1 MRSVYGATATSVDI
15 LRKIRRSMAC
25 AVACVELLYG
35 YQESEEIVEGT
46 SIFRN
51 GVGLDKLDAKF
62 LHDKD
67 VSKLSKYD
75 AVRIAAKYTDTQLV
89 PAVQRK
95 ELVLSRYEDDAD
107 CDRQTRSR
115 SYLAHLLAVA
125 DDDAED
131 NDFSIVRRDTLDDG
145 LATYKDEREKHD
157 DEEEEEEE
165 KEPTRLSLSNFGL
178 RADAFFA
185 PSVQFSTRCLA
196 IAEELRVDGVFD
208 PTEVRKKINTELYA
222 AHAQYE
228 QNDVDLALYYA
239 QRTTFDRI
247 AVGMRV
253 RVFWEKN
260 WVTAAVRKIGRQPIY
275 FVEVFFKD
283 DNSVCK
289 LTNDRLQFIY
299 VLSEFRRD
307 CKRKRRNCA
316 RVVLEDSE

>member
-1 MRSVYGATATSVDI
+1 MRPVYGATATSVDI
-15 LRKIRRSMAC
+15 LRKIRRSTAC

-35 YQESEEIVEGT
+35 YQESEEIDEGT

-62 LHDKD
+62 LHNKD

-125 DDDAED
+125 DEDEED
-131 NDFSIVRRDTLDDG
+131 NEFSIVRRDALDEG
-145 LATYKDEREKHD
+145 FATDKDEQKEDD

-165 KEPTRLSLSNFGL
+165 KEPTRLALSNFGL

-185 PSVQFSTRCLA
+185 PSVQFSNRCLT
-196 IAEELRVDGVFD
+196 IAEESRVEGVFD
-208 PTEVRKKINTELYA
+208 PTKVLEKINTELYA
-222 AHAQYE
+222 AHAQYQ

-239 QRTTFDRI
+239 QRTTFDQI

-253 RVFWEKN
+253 RVFWDKN
-260 WVTAAVRKIGRQPIY
+260 WVTAAVRKIGRQPY
-275 FVEVFFKD
+275 FFVEVFFKD
-283 DNSVCK
+283 DNSVCR

-299 VLSEFRRD
+299 ALSLPRD
-307 CKRKRRNCA
+307 VKRKRRNSS
-316 RVVLEDSE
+316 RVLLEDSE

>member
-1 MRSVYGATATSVDI
+1 MDI
-15 LRKIRRSMAC
+15 LRKIRRSTAC

-107 CDRQTRSR
+107 CDRQTRSC
-115 SYLAHLLAVA
+115 SYLANLLAVA
-125 DDDAED
+125 DD
-131 NDFSIVRRDTLDDG
+131 NDFSIVRRG
-145 LATYKDEREKHD
+145 HATDKDEREED
-157 DEEEEEEE
+157 EDEEEEEEE
-165 KEPTRLSLSNFGL
+165 KEPTRLALSNFGL

-196 IAEELRVDGVFD
+196 IAEESRVDGVFD
-208 PTEVRKKINTELYA
+208 PTKVREKINTETRRARGTRTCRKLAQSNKRSLRQRRLRVKKNEKLLSPLTHRRHCA
-222 AHAQYE
+222 ARSKAS
-228 QNDVDLALYYA
+228 
-239 QRTTFDRI
+239 RI
-247 AVGMRV
+247 P
-253 RVFWEKN
+253 N
-260 WVTAAVRKIGRQPIY
+260 NI
-275 FVEVFFKD
+275 
-283 DNSVCK
+283 
-289 LTNDRLQFIY
+289 
-299 VLSEFRRD
+299 
-307 CKRKRRNCA
+307 A
-316 RVVLEDSE
+316 RAYQ